1 MDMSKQVTL
10 FLPTPE
16 RITPIQAIVLIQLLD
31 GSKYG
36 YEILRN
42 LREAFHGAW
51 EPKTGTP
58 AGGVPPYTYIWDDP
72 GAQTTAWEPKT
83 GTIYPTLQAIEKK
96 GFVSKK
102 VKDEKTH
109 YSLTKQGKEKL
120 REMSEYVADYLM
132 FNYRF
137 IESTVD
143 NMPPTFTQEVFTKIH
158 LAGIDEILPEAT
170 ILEAIR
176 ELPDKDLKRAFLE
189 MRKMILQRKL
199 KLVRKHLKELEN

>member
-42 LREAFHGAW
+42 LREAFHG
-51 EPKTGTP
+51 
-58 AGGVPPYTYIWDDP
+58 
-72 GAQTTAWEPKT
+72 AWEPKT

-189 MRKMILQRKL
+189 MREMILQQKL
-199 KLVRKHLKELEN
+199 RLVKKQLTDLDK